1 MKSFKFSKKLI
12 DFLLKNLD
20 ILLIEVNKKDLQV
33 KSVLGN
39 LNNVLGIKKI
49 NLKKEDSKIFDPI
62 VNAVIRNILQKTRH
76 NVCFIQY
83 PSVIGKKIKVVWT
96 KLGKSIWILCLDIT
110 KESNLIDELA
120 RKEAFLES
128 IFKSIPQGII
138 ILEASS
144 LKVIKYKASLYTK
157 EICSR
162 MGIDEGI
169 SLYDTLPQEK
179 LKLIKHNV
187 DHVMMSGDYRIILIT
202 LDLDQSKKHIQL
214 TFTKINNLNVLITIN
229 DITEIVELKEK
240 YEYLSIHDPLTNLPN
255 RRYVIEQVKQLVIQ
269 AKRHNRKLAIL
280 FIDIDN
286 FKEINDSYSHEV
298 GDRVLQN
305 VAQIIKHSLRP
316 GDIVGRFGGDEF
328 IVVLDDV
335 AKIEDIQIICKR
347 LLENNYQIDE
357 INIPV
362 NISIGVAVYPDD
374 STSYEELIRFADIA
388 MYKSK
393 EKGKNSFEF
402 YSNEIMFKLKNR
414 LEMIAKISKAIEKED
429 FVPFYQ
435 PIIDIAK
442 LNNLNNQEEIIN
454 EIIDNDLIIGLEAL
468 VRWFEN
474 GKLILPQDF
483 IPLAEE
489 TNKIVKI
496 GSIVVNKATKETNKF
511 NKELFINVSTKEF
524 DFPLYF
530 ENLIKIL
537 EKNHF
542 PLNRLN
548 IEITES
554 LVMKNFESFINNSRK
569 AIENGIKI
577 CIDDFGTGYSSFSKL
592 INLPVKIIKIDRS
605 FVSKIDQ
612 DIKLKKITETIIKIS
627 RILGCKVVAEGV
639 ERIQQLKILKKLGCD
654 YAQGFLFFK
663 PLPIEQIKKILAPA
677 D

>member
-1 MKSFKFSKKLI
+1 MKSFKFGKKLI

-144 LKVIKYKASLYTK
+144 LKVIKYKPSLYTK

-489 TNKIVKI
+489 TNKIIKI

-530 ENLIKIL
+530 DNLIKIL

-627 RILGCKVVAEGV
+627 KILGCKVVAEGV